1 MYSEKNYKLL
11 VKNSDLLTLL
21 MEVLDSDKRPK
32 DLSIDRFK
40 CAFMI
45 EKNKILKSIV
55 SYIFF
60 EDKIKFV
67 LLIKSKMDE
76 HPWLN
81 LLVKEFVKN
90 LSFVVTN
97 FERFYYS
104 CFKLFGIYFENI
116 KNNFGQFFEVVKN
129 LKIKLNPFNCLV
141 NFLIFCNGLNN
152 YSPFDKEF
160 SEDKKMKK
168 CQDNYKLIMRE
179 NLSGILLNYCRL
191 YDFNDFNDFNDD
203 NEDKKD
209 LEKTVQ
215 EDLKEFN
222 CFNEICNPGEK
233 YFQKFY
239 KSLYD
244 TIGKNLKDVHLQ
256 NSSKVNDFID
266 DLFQIIIQY
275 FKFEGYWKNG
285 EMLDMYEKI
294 SQAAYQ
300 YSTSFD
306 FNENYLDFVIN
317 YKYKFNLNLQEF
329 VILLVAGLRNEQL
342 PEIFKLEKF
351 DKLNNIDD
359 KNEMKSCIKKLQEKK
374 KKENKKNLSIE
385 ITNNYNQQKENLK
398 KPNDPE
404 GEDKKNLN
412 EIDSKNN
419 QKYNFVFD
427 ETKNTQSHTNINN
440 IEIKENNEKKEK
452 NNEEGKD
459 IKNGDIKINNE
470 NIDKKSIDKKKQTNI
485 DDNNNNNTEIKN
497 LKKEMNKK
505 IGKLNKKVLGLST
518 QVIEMSKKLKIISYR
533 DLSKRLLNN
542 MIKYVNNKNSQ
553 FLEGTDKKKDKVLKI
568 INEYRFGEYEYMRNP
583 LREIN
588 DKYSS
593 SNTISHTPKIIQK
606 YREQPFGLEE
616 EPVENVAKIYYEI
629 MIESKGENVY
639 SFLKEKLN
647 LEEEIKNLYF

>member
-1 MYSEKNYKLL
+1 M
-11 VKNSDLLTLL
+11 
-21 MEVLDSDKRPK
+21 
-32 DLSIDRFK
+32 
-40 CAFMI
+40 
-45 EKNKILKSIV
+45 
-55 SYIFF
+55 
-60 EDKIKFV
+60 
-67 LLIKSKMDE
+67 
-76 HPWLN
+76 
-81 LLVKEFVKN
+81 
-90 LSFVVTN
+90 
-97 FERFYYS
+97 
-104 CFKLFGIYFENI
+104 
-116 KNNFGQFFEVVKN
+116 
-129 LKIKLNPFNCLV
+129 KIKLNPFNCLV

-191 YDFNDFNDFNDD
+191 YDFNDFNDD

-440 IEIKENNEKKEK
+440 IEIKENNEKKGK
-452 NNEEGKD
+452 NN
-459 IKNGDIKINNE
+459 
-470 NIDKKSIDKKKQTNI
+470 
-485 DDNNNNNTEIKN
+485 
-497 LKKEMNKK
+497 
-505 IGKLNKKVLGLST
+505 
-518 QVIEMSKKLKIISYR
+518 
-533 DLSKRLLNN
+533 
-542 MIKYVNNKNSQ
+542 
-553 FLEGTDKKKDKVLKI
+553 
-568 INEYRFGEYEYMRNP
+568 
-583 LREIN
+583 
-588 DKYSS
+588 
-593 SNTISHTPKIIQK
+593 
-606 YREQPFGLEE
+606 
-616 EPVENVAKIYYEI
+616 
-629 MIESKGENVY
+629 
-639 SFLKEKLN
+639 
-647 LEEEIKNLYF
+647 